1 MDVRDEIEEI
11 ERQEAIAKRKNL
23 ENDIIKNDNPWGY
36 SSTGLEAKNAVMA
49 MLSTKTGLYARIPI
63 TCKAENCPYKSSC
76 MLLKY
81 DMAPQGEKCAFE
93 TALIEQNLE
102 GYKRDFD
109 LSPEAS
115 FTDFTIVKEL
125 VNADIMM
132 ERAQA
137 LLAEEGIAIEEVYT
151 GTNERSGEDF
161 FRKEV
166 SKALDIYERH
176 SKMRDRLL
184 ENMMATRKAKS
195 RLKDNNT
202 HSVYDL
208 IKESIDRDFVVEEV
222 PDEFKDN

>member
-1 MDVRDEIEEI
+1 MDVRDEIEEL

-36 SSTGLEAKNAVMA
+36 SNTGLEAKNAAMA

-63 TCKAENCPYKSSC
+63 ICKAENCPYKSSC

-81 DMAPQGEKCAFE
+81 DMAPEGEKCAFE
-93 TALIEQNLE
+93 T
-102 GYKRDFD
+102 
-109 LSPEAS
+109 
-115 FTDFTIVKEL
+115 
-125 VNADIMM
+125 
-132 ERAQA
+132 A

-151 GTNERSGEDF
+151 GTNERSGQDF

-176 SKMRDRLL
+176 SKMRERLL

-208 IKESIDRDFVVEEV
+208 IKESIDRDFVVEEI
-222 PDEFKDN
+222 PDEFKND